1 MEEVFAFIQEKNQEF
16 AQLPLFEFMQ
26 DNNLHPKQRLIF
38 APCITPLALGFGEL
52 CQYTFREEPSDDE
65 LQQIINRHTYEEYF
79 HWKWL
84 IEDIEKLGF
93 DYSSNY
99 ASTVYFLWGEE
110 TKRNRAVCPLIE
122 RSIFKANPIQKL
134 VALEVAEVT
143 ANVFFEVSKP
153 IALQLQEITGEE
165 YRYFGGCHMGKEESH
180 EINTP
185 EIRQFLN
192 QIELTQEARQ
202 EAFDLAEEVF
212 DVYTD
217 AVDEYMEYAK
227 LHHISQLIQVA

>member
-1 MEEVFAFIQEKNQEF
+1 M
-16 AQLPLFEFMQ
+16 
-26 DNNLHPKQRLIF
+26 
-38 APCITPLALGFGEL
+38 
-52 CQYTFREEPSDDE
+52 
-65 LQQIINRHTYEEYF
+65 
-79 HWKWL
+79 
-84 IEDIEKLGF
+84 
-93 DYSSNY
+93 
-99 ASTVYFLWGEE
+99 
-110 TKRNRAVCPLIE
+110 
-122 RSIFKANPIQKL
+122 
-134 VALEVAEVT
+134 AEVT

-202 EAFDLAEEVF
+202 EAFDLAEKVF

-217 AVDEYMEYAK
+217 AVDEYMEYVK
-227 LHHISQLIQVA
+227 LHNISQLMQVA